1 MKKIIIFALVLL
13 LIGSILGVC
22 ALAINGFDFITLGE
36 GAYDTKTVE
45 ISEDFSKIS
54 VDLDI
59 TDLTVLPSE
68 NESCRVEF
76 RESKQRTH
84 EAFVK
89 DGTLYVRQQ
98 KEIRITLFNFG
109 KGPEATLYLPKA
121 EYDALTVDNDTGDI
135 SVDKAFT
142 FETIDIETDTG
153 DIELYANATDSISLS
168 TDTGTVIMD
177 SVHSAAL
184 SVSTETGDIRIKNC
198 DVQGTAKIEADTGDL
213 ELRALRA
220 STLMIETDTGDI
232 ELEDCIMADSIQIES
247 DTGDIELHRV
257 DAASIRMET
266 DTGDIEGSLLS
277 GKMFTVRSNTGDVRV
292 PSDEV
297 GGRCEINSDTGDIE
311 ITIAK

>member
-1 MKKIIIFALVLL
+1 MKKIIILALVLL
-13 LIGSILGVC
+13 LIGSVLGVC
-22 ALAINGFDFITLGE
+22 ALAINGFDFTTLGE
-36 GAYDTKTVE
+36 GSYTTKTVE

-76 RESKQRTH
+76 RESDRRTH

-89 DGTLYVRQQ
+89 DGTLYIRQQ
-98 KEIRITLFNFG
+98 KEIHFTLFNFG
-109 KGPEATLYLPKA
+109 NPVATLYLPKA
-121 EYDALTVDNDTGDI
+121 EYNALTVDNDTGDI
-135 SVDKAFT
+135 SVDKAFN
-142 FETIDIETDTG
+142 FEKIEIETDTG
-153 DIELYANATDSISLS
+153 DMELYANATDSISLS
-168 TDTGTVIMD
+168 TDTGTVVVNN
-177 SVHSAAL
+177 VHSAEL
-184 SVSTETGDIRIKNC
+184 SVSTETGDIYIKNC
-198 DVQGTAKIEADTGDL
+198 DIQGTANIEADTGDL
-213 ELRALRA
+213 ELRNLR
-220 STLMIETDTGDI
+220 SSKLIIETDTGDI
-232 ELEDCIMADSIQIES
+232 ELEDCIMTDSIQIES

-266 DTGDIEGSLLS
+266 NTGDIEGSLLS